1 MLYVNSPEK
10 ESTDGS
16 LQSAQTE
23 WRRPRHRSLDGKGR
37 WKISEGTSRV
47 SGGGGGGGDGE
58 LGQQNLTTRIGKLVE
73 RVSRWCHVPKFPFP
87 VFRATAH
94 YGSYWW
100 SLRWPRTFVNALRSQ
115 NGGNSDATAVP
126 RFFKILKVCY
136 SRLYFLY
143 FYIVAFKLGPPL
155 KICWLYIRMISPSCM

>member
-1 MLYVNSPEK
+1 MGRV
-10 ESTDGS
+10 
-16 LQSAQTE
+16 
-23 WRRPRHRSLDGKGR
+23 DGKSARVRAELAVVGVVVVMENSGN
-37 WKISEGTSRV
+37 KTSR
-47 SGGGGGGGDGE
+47 
-58 LGQQNLTTRIGKLVE
+58 LGSESWLNV
-73 RVSRWCHVPKFPFP
+73 CHVPEFPFP
-87 VFRATAH
+87 VFCATAH

-143 FYIVAFKLGPPL
+143 FYMVAFKLGPVENL
-155 KICWLYIRMISPSCM
+155 LTLHANVWKNL